1 MSHFWQGLTFQQT
14 ADRFMP
20 ALRAVPAFKT
30 PQGIRLELSEQIPQM
45 TEFLKTNFGK
55 VGGPRLNPILCPSP
69 TELILAATD
78 LSGQIVGSIRYRLAA
93 TFEGKSIHCIDCFC
107 VKQEYRG
114 TGLATALLLT
124 LHELTN
130 ERNLRYS
137 IFLKEG
143 RPIPG
148 QIPFYSSTYV
158 YKATNSNPLIMKPI
172 ETDLAVRLA
181 NCYRQLHP
189 DTVWI
194 HSPKNPNQA
203 WYLYKNGTQTLFVCI
218 QDSFQ
223 EWKGGR
229 IGWLTACFRTG
240 SVSLDHVLS
249 VPGFQWIWSDKVFLN
264 GDEQDWIDDGP
275 FHWYGYQWTSC
286 LRPSKSYAIVL

>member
-20 ALRAVPAFKT
+20 ALRAVPSFKT
-30 PQGIRLELSEQIPQM
+30 PAGLTLELSEQIPQI

-55 VGGPRLNPILCPSP
+55 VGGPRLCPSLCLSP
-69 TELILAATD
+69 TELILVATD
-78 LSGQIVGSIRYRLAA
+78 LSGQIVGSIRYRRAA
-93 TFEGKSIHCIDCFC
+93 TFEGQSIHCIDCFC
-107 VKQEYRG
+107 VKQAYRG
-114 TGLATALLLT
+114 SGLATALLLT

-158 YKATNSNPLIMKPI
+158 YKATNTDGPKMKPI
-172 ETDLAVRLA
+172 PTDLAVKLA
-181 NCYRQLHP
+181 DCYRQMNP
-189 DTVWI
+189 ETVWI

-203 WYLYKNGTQTLFVCI
+203 WYLYKNGIQTLFVCI

-223 EWKGGR
+223 EWRGGR

-240 SVSLDHVLS
+240 SVPLDLTLS
-249 VPGFQWIWSDKVFLN
+249 VPGYQWIWSDKVFLN
-264 GDEQDWIDDGP
+264 GDEQDWKDDGP

-286 LRPSKSYAIVL
+286 LRPSRYYAIVV

>member
-1 MSHFWQGLTFQQT
+1 LRST
-14 ADRFMP
+14 ADRFSP
-20 ALRAVPAFKT
+20 AIRAVPPFK
-30 PQGIRLELSEQIPQM
+30 PPKGIRLELSEQIPQI

-55 VGGPRLNPILCPSP
+55 VGGPRLCPSLCSSP

-93 TFEGKSIHCIDCFC
+93 TFEGRSIHCIDCFC
-107 VKQEYRG
+107 VKQAYRG
-114 TGLATALLLT
+114 SGLATALLLT

-158 YKATNSNPLIMKPI
+158 YKATNSNPPTMKPI
-172 ETDLAVRLA
+172 PTDLAVKLA
-181 NCYRQLHP
+181 DCYRQMNP

-194 HSPKNPNQA
+194 HSPDNPNQA
-203 WYLYKNGTQTLFVCI
+203 WYLYKDGTQTLFVCI

-223 EWKGGR
+223 EWRGGR

-240 SVSLDHVLS
+240 SVSLDQTLS
-249 VPGFQWIWSDKVFLN
+249 VPGYRWIWSDKVFLN
-264 GDEQDWIDDGP
+264 GDEQGWMDDGP

-286 LRPSKSYAIVL
+286 LRPSRCYAIVV